1 LRRRSPWAAEGFARL
16 KEWRE
21 IKALRASLAAEIRLY
36 VELPIKTREILKT
49 IEPQFGPGEQQNK
62 QGDLRDLAALHPP
75 TVYPAAAERSGGLGN
90 ARALPSRR
98 VLRDRRTA
106 QFLDEGGDERADEAG
121 CGDEL

>member
-49 IEPQFGPGEQQNK
+49 IEPQFGPGEQQSK

-75 TVYPAAAERSGGLGN
+75 TVYPAAAERSGALERPRAAESSSS
-90 ARALPSRR
+90 ARPSNGSISRR
-98 VLRDRRTA
+98 GRRRTSRRSR
-106 QFLDEGGDERADEAG
+106 LR
-121 CGDEL
+121 